1 MPEPTHRPVVPLKP
15 LTDVEL
21 KRIGAPP
28 AKKLKTEFPKRGTRI
43 PVTSAL
49 RNWQNKV
56 AAPPAVRNPVVR
68 IKAVPLTRGA
78 LTKFR
83 NVVDAGLAPD
93 VMAKQKMGTEE
104 LFGTLFSALTT
115 HAFVQMEAEYRRRKA
130 GARPPAS
137 KVDQQWQKHVRNF
150 SQGFA
155 SAGLRNVGEAQLR
168 QFAKEL
174 NASKANRDAVIAI
187 FNSGTD
193 SAPTLASTT
202 AVAQFVPLQGV
213 FIDPKSII
221 TPIGDLCDKPIS
233 EGTFTKHFSKS
244 ISLWVKIKYPCGL
257 SWSGIE
263 WCTKKVTLA
272 GVSFGIAVNV
282 GYRVTCCGAAVW
294 GQAGAQVCA
303 TIVGIKVCAQ
313 CTATIVG
320 VAGVAKTPVGSGCQ
334 YGLGINATLKC
345 TLAGATILN
354 ISYPF
359 GWTITGPCPPPNF
372 PC

>member
-1 MPEPTHRPVVPLKP
+1 MPEPAPTPVPLTP
-15 LTDVEL
+15 LTDAEL
-21 KRIGAPP
+21 KRSGAPS
-28 AKKLKTEFPKRGTRI
+28 AKKLKTRFPKGPTRVT
-43 PVTSAL
+43 VTSAL
-49 RNWQNKV
+49 RNWQKKV
-56 AAPPAVRNPVVR
+56 DAPPAVTNPVVR
-68 IKAVPLTRGA
+68 VKAEPLTRGA

-83 NVVDAGLAPD
+83 TVLDAGLAPD
-93 VMAKQKMGTEE
+93 AMAKQKIGTEE

-130 GARPPAS
+130 GARGDAA

-155 SAGLRNVGEAQLR
+155 SAGLKNVGETELR
-168 QFAKEL
+168 EFAREL
-174 NASKANRDAVIAI
+174 NANKANRDAVIAI

-193 SAPTLASTT
+193 AVRASASSTT
-202 AVAQFVPLQGV
+202 VAQFVPLQGV
-213 FIDPKSII
+213 FIDPKSIV
-221 TPIGDLCDKPIS
+221 TPILDLCDDPIA
-233 EGTFTKHFSKS
+233 EGSFTKHFSKS
-244 ISLWVKIKYPCGL
+244 ISLWVKIKYPCGI

-272 GVSFGIAVNV
+272 GVSFSIAVSV
-282 GYRVTCCGAAVW
+282 GYRVTCCGATVW

-303 TIVGIKVCAQ
+303 TIVGIKVCAK
-313 CTATIVG
+313 CTATIIG
-320 VAGVAKTPVGSGCQ
+320 VAGVAKTPVASGCQ
-334 YGLGINATLKC
+334 YGLGINAILKC

-359 GWTITGPCPPPNF
+359 GWTISGPCPPPNF